1 MENLALILTEM
12 ISAIL
17 CFALLRFMI
26 KPYRTTREGRYL
38 GLPLGFGFLG
48 VSYILM
54 GFALYFESFT
64 FVDEIKWLQLFT
76 QAYAFAFL
84 AATYYFSKKP
94 AKNTHLWWNITYAG
108 LLFAAV
114 VSYLVVFEPPTLEL
128 PSYKTVDEYFRLFN
142 MLCLAYISIHTLRS
156 HALKPDPKTIL
167 TILSYLLLGF
177 GQYSSLIWSL
187 DSSFAAYVGA
197 HVLRLS
203 GLLIFLFW
211 STKLSAV
218 RVKRPKKESLE
229 LRKLPRRD
237 KMKIY
242 GDLLFVLHSESK
254 KEKVV
259 LTRVQQ
265 RIHVPYD
272 RLKTYIAELKELDL
286 IEDETSL
293 KLTEKGKLFLRE
305 YETVLDSMKRMG
317 LTYR

>member
-1 MENLALILTEM
+1 MANLALILIE
-12 ISAIL
+12 IVSAIL
-17 CFALLRFMI
+17 CFVLLRFMI
-26 KPYRTTREGRYL
+26 KPYRTTGEGRYL

-48 VSYILM
+48 ISYIFM
-54 GFALYFESFT
+54 GFALYFESFI

-76 QAYAFAFL
+76 QAYAFGFL

-94 AKNTHLWWNITYAG
+94 AKNTRLWWNITYAG

-114 VSYLVVFEPPTLEL
+114 VSYLVVFEPPIFEL

-142 MLCLAYISIHTLRS
+142 MVCLTYISIHTLRS
-156 HALKPDPKTIL
+156 HASRPDPKAL
-167 TILSYLLLGF
+167 WFILSYLLLGF

-197 HVLRLS
+197 LFLRLS

-211 STKLSAV
+211 STKLSTV
-218 RVKRPKKESLE
+218 RVKRPQKERLD

-237 KMKIY
+237 KMRIY
-242 GDLLFVLHSESK
+242 GDLLFVLSSESK
-254 KEKVV
+254 EEKIV
-259 LTRVQQ
+259 LTRVQL
-265 RIHVPYD
+265 RTNVPYD
-272 RLKTYIAELKELDL
+272 RLKTYIAELKELGL
-286 IEDETSL
+286 IEDEASL